1 MERGKDTAARRTL
14 GFGDRVRADVRNLPI
29 DDQKEGSV
37 YGRAGALITDAS
49 QSRQRLLFFTEPRI
63 PAALWVVI
71 YVGAFLV
78 FLLLVGHYAT
88 RPAGR
93 AVALGSVAV
102 LMTVVI
108 SALATLDQPFG
119 IGARVH
125 PEEMTQAIE
134 LVLTGEKN
142 PAILAPCR

>member
-1 MERGKDTAARRTL
+1 
-14 GFGDRVRADVRNLPI
+14 
-29 DDQKEGSV
+29 
-37 YGRAGALITDAS
+37 
-49 QSRQRLLFFTEPRI
+49 LFFTEPRI

-78 FLLLVGHYAT
+78 ILLLVGHYAT

-93 AVALGSVAV
+93 VAALGSVAV
-102 LMTVVI
+102 LMTVVV
-108 SALATLDQPFG
+108 SVLATLDQPFG
-119 IGARVH
+119 VGARVH

-142 PAILAPCR
+142 PAVLAPCR